1 MPDQFEK
8 PNYHYWRR
16 LLLGSLCLIVIA
28 AGATSV
34 AGWNEI
40 DRITEAF
47 EQGKEL
53 KLGRWLDQAESGDPQ
68 TIMLIGSDRRAKT
81 ATDGSSGA
89 RSDTIMLV
97 RLDPSE
103 RATALLSLPRDLKV
117 QIPGYGTDK
126 INAAYSVG
134 GPELTLRTVTKVTG
148 IPINHVVNVN
158 FEGFRE
164 AVNALGCPYI
174 DVDRRYFN
182 DNSGYEPDYATID
195 VKPGYQKLCGHDALD
210 YVRYRHEDTDI
221 VRAARQQEF
230 LRQIKQQIGLTKLF
244 ERRQDLLDIFGKYTD
259 SDIRGRANVLSLLK
273 LALASAQHPIREI
286 HFKGSLGPSYV
297 TASSAVMKDLRDDF
311 LGLKA
316 TPGPRGHLRPEGG
329 KKDKKKE
336 PVTGLENAE
345 VAGED
350 QALQL
355 AAMGQKMRKLP
366 AFYPK
371 LRTYGGLYAGPPRYY
386 KIPVGPRGER
396 TWYPAYRM
404 VIKKG
409 LIGEYYGIQG
419 TTWKDPPA
427 LRDASETREIGGREY
442 ELHFDG
448 DRLRMVAWRTDKGV
462 YWLQN
467 TLLQTLT
474 EQQMMAIATSMR
486 TLG

>member
-1 MPDQFEK
+1 MPDQFER
-8 PNYHYWRR
+8 PGNYWKR
-16 LLLGSLCLIVIA
+16 LLAGSLCLIVVA

-40 DRITEAF
+40 DRLTEAF

-53 KLGRWLDQAESGDPQ
+53 KLGRWLEEAESGEPQ
-68 TIMLIGSDRRAKT
+68 TIMLIGSDKRHDSA
-81 ATDGSSGA
+81 SSGAGPA

-117 QIPGYGTDK
+117 RIPGYGTDK
-126 INAAYSVG
+126 INAAYSYG

-164 AVNALGCPYI
+164 AVNELGCPYI
-174 DVDRRYFN
+174 DIDRRYFN
-182 DNSGYEPDYATID
+182 DNSGYGPDYATID
-195 VKPGYQKLCGHDALD
+195 VKQGYQKLCGQDALD

-230 LRQIKQQIGLTKLF
+230 LRQLKQQIGLTKLF
-244 ERRQDLLDIFGKYTD
+244 EQRADLLEIFGRYTD

-286 HFKGSLGPSYV
+286 HFKGSIGVSYV

-316 TPGPRGHLRPEGG
+316 TPGPRGRLDG
-329 KKDKKKE
+329 DKKKKRE
-336 PVTGLENAE
+336 PATGLENAE
-345 VAGED
+345 VAGKD

-355 AAMGQKMRKLP
+355 AAMGQKFP

-371 LRTYGGLYAGPPRYY
+371 LRTYGALYAGPPRYY
-386 KIPVGPRGER
+386 KIPVGRKGER
-396 TWYPAYRM
+396 EWYPSYRM

-427 LRDASETREIGGREY
+427 LRDASETREIDGREF
-442 ELHFDG
+442 ELHYDG
-448 DRLRMVAWRTDKGV
+448 DRLRMVAWRTNRGV

-474 EQQMMAIATSMR
+474 EAQMLAIATSTR
-486 TLG
+486 TL

>member
-1 MPDQFEK
+1 MPDQFER
-8 PNYHYWRR
+8 PGQYWKR

-40 DRITEAF
+40 DRLTAALEG
-47 EQGKEL
+47 GKQL
-53 KLGRWLDQAESGDPQ
+53 KLGRWLEEAESGEPQ
-68 TIMLIGSDRRAKT
+68 TIMLIGSDERHESAIG
-81 ATDGSSGA
+81 GSGGA

-117 QIPGYGTDK
+117 RIPGHGTDK
-126 INAAYSVG
+126 LNAAYSIG
-134 GPELTLRTVTKVTG
+134 RAKLALRTVTKVTG
-148 IPINHVVNVN
+148 IPINHVVNID
-158 FEGFRE
+158 FGGFRA
-164 AVNALGCPYI
+164 AVNELGCPYI

-182 DNSGYEPDYATID
+182 DNSGYGPDYATID
-195 VKPGYQKLCGHDALD
+195 VKQGYQKLCGHDALD

-230 LRQIKQQIGLTKLF
+230 LRQVKQQIGLTKLF
-244 ERRQDLLDIFGKYTD
+244 EQREGLLEIFGKYTE
-259 SDIRGRANVLSLLK
+259 SDIRGRAHVLRLLK

-286 HFKGSLGPSYV
+286 HFKGSIGVSYV
-297 TASSAVMKDLRDDF
+297 TASSAVMRDLRRDF

-316 TPGPRGHLRPEGG
+316 TPGPRGRLKPEG
-329 KKDKKKE
+329 KKDKKE
-336 PVTGLENAE
+336 PVSGLENAE
-345 VAGED
+345 VAGKD

-355 AAMGQKMRKLP
+355 AAMGQKFP
-366 AFYPK
+366 AFFPK

-386 KIPVGPRGER
+386 KIPVGPKRDR
-396 TWYPAYRM
+396 KWYPAYRM

-427 LRDASETREIGGREY
+427 LRDASETRQVGRREY

-448 DRLRMVAWRTDKGV
+448 DRLRMVAWRTNRGV

-486 TLG
+486 TL

>member
-1 MPDQFEK
+1 MPEQFER
-8 PNYHYWRR
+8 PGHYWKR

-40 DRITEAF
+40 DRITAAF

-53 KLGRWLDQAESGDPQ
+53 KLGRWLEQAQSGQPQ
-68 TIMLIGSDRRAKT
+68 TIMLIGSDRRAESKVDDST
-81 ATDGSSGA
+81 GA

-117 QIPGYGTDK
+117 MIPGYGTDK
-126 INAAYSVG
+126 INAAYSLG
-134 GPELTLRTVTKVTG
+134 GPKLTLRTVTKVTG
-148 IPINHVVNVN
+148 IPINHVVNID
-158 FEGFRE
+158 FRGFKE

-174 DVDRRYFN
+174 DIDRRYFN

-195 VKPGYQKLCGHDALD
+195 IQSGYQKLCGRDALD

-230 LRQIKQQIGLTKLF
+230 LRQLKQQIGLTKLF

-286 HFKGSLGPSYV
+286 HFKGSIGVSYV
-297 TASSAVMKDLRDDF
+297 TATSAVMRDLREDF

-316 TPGPRGHLRPEGG
+316 TPGPRGEPKRERG
-329 KKDKKKE
+329 KKKT

-345 VAGED
+345 VAGKD

-355 AAMGQKMRKLP
+355 ASMGQKFP
-366 AFYPK
+366 AFYPR
-371 LRTYGGLYAGPPRYY
+371 LRTSGALYTGPPRYY
-386 KIPVGPRGER
+386 KIQVGPKRDR
-396 TWYPAYRM
+396 QKYPAYRM
-404 VIKKG
+404 VLSKG
-409 LIGEYYGIQG
+409 YIGEYYGIQG

-427 LRDASETREIGGREY
+427 LRDASETREVNGREY

-448 DRLRMVAWRTDKGV
+448 DRLRMVAWRTNKGV

-474 EQQMMAIATSMR
+474 EQQMMAIATSTK
-486 TLG
+486 TL

>member
-1 MPDQFEK
+1 LLDQFERSG
-8 PNYHYWRR
+8 NYWKR
-16 LLLGSLCLIVIA
+16 LLVGSLCLIVIA

-40 DRITEAF
+40 DRLTDAF
-47 EQGKEL
+47 EQGKQL
-53 KLGRWLDQAESGDPQ
+53 KLGRWLEEAESGQPQ
-68 TIMLIGSDRRAKT
+68 TIMLIGSDKRHESAIG
-81 ATDGSSGA
+81 GSGGA

-126 INAAYSVG
+126 INAAYSIG

-148 IPINHVVNVN
+148 IPVNHVVNVD
-158 FEGFRE
+158 FGGFRA

-182 DNSGYEPDYATID
+182 DNSGYGPDYATID
-195 VKPGYQKLCGHDALD
+195 VKQGYQKLCGHDALD

-230 LRQIKQQIGLTKLF
+230 LRQVKQQIGLTKLF
-244 ERRQDLLDIFGKYTD
+244 ERREDLLEIFGKNTE
-259 SDIRGRANVLSLLK
+259 SDIRGRAHVLRLLK

-286 HFKGSLGPSYV
+286 HFKGSIGVSYV
-297 TASSAVMKDLRDDF
+297 TASSAAMRDLRRDF

-316 TPGPRGHLRPEGG
+316 TPGPRGRLKPEGG
-329 KKDKKKE
+329 KKKR
-336 PVTGLENAE
+336 PVEGLENAE
-345 VAGED
+345 VAGKD

-355 AAMGQKMRKLP
+355 AGLGQKFP

-371 LRTYGGLYAGPPRYY
+371 LRTYGALYAGPPRYY
-386 KIPVGPRGER
+386 KIPVGPKRDR
-396 TWYPAYRM
+396 QWYPAYRM

-427 LRDASETREIGGREY
+427 LRDASETREINGREY
-442 ELHFDG
+442 ELHYDG
-448 DRLRMVAWRTDKGV
+448 DRLRMVAWRTKRGV

-467 TLLQTLT
+467 TLLQTLS

-486 TLG
+486 TL

>member
-1 MPDQFEK
+1 LPEQFER
-8 PNYHYWRR
+8 PGNYWKR

-47 EQGKEL
+47 EQGKQL
-53 KLGRWLDQAESGDPQ
+53 KLGRWITAAESGEPQ
-68 TIMLIGSDRRAKT
+68 TIMLIGSDKRAES
-81 ATDGSSGA
+81 AIGGSGGA

-117 QIPGYGTDK
+117 RIPGYGTDK
-126 INAAYSVG
+126 INAAYSYG

-148 IPINHVVNVN
+148 IEVNHVVNVD
-158 FEGFRE
+158 FKGFRE
-164 AVNALGCPYI
+164 AVNALACPYI
-174 DVDRRYFN
+174 DIDRRYFN

-195 VKPGYQKLCGHDALD
+195 IQSGYQKLCGHDALD

-230 LRQIKQQIGLTKLF
+230 LRQLKQQIGLTKLF
-244 ERRQDLLDIFGKYTD
+244 ERRQDLLDIFGKYTE
-259 SDIRGRANVLSLLK
+259 SDIRGRANVLRLLK

-286 HFKGSLGPSYV
+286 HFKGSIGVSYV
-297 TASSAVMKDLRDDF
+297 TASSAVMRDLREDF

-316 TPGPRGHLRPEGG
+316 TPGPRGHLKPEG
-329 KKDKKKE
+329 KKKRE
-336 PVTGLENAE
+336 PVGGLENAE
-345 VAGED
+345 VAGKD

-355 AAMGQKMRKLP
+355 ASMGQKFP
-366 AFYPK
+366 AFFPK

-386 KIPVGPRGER
+386 KIPVGPRGDR
-396 TWYPAYRM
+396 KYYPAYRM

-419 TTWKDPPA
+419 TTWEEPPA
-427 LRDASETREIGGREY
+427 LRDASETREINGREY

-448 DRLRMVAWRTDKGV
+448 DRLRMVAWRTNKGV

-486 TLG
+486 TL

>member
-1 MPDQFEK
+1 MPEQFER
-8 PNYHYWRR
+8 PGHYWKR

-40 DRITEAF
+40 DRITAAF

-53 KLGRWLDQAESGDPQ
+53 KLGRWLEQAQSGQPQ
-68 TIMLIGSDRRAKT
+68 TIMLIGSDRRAESKVDDST
-81 ATDGSSGA
+81 GA

-117 QIPGYGTDK
+117 MIPGYGTDK
-126 INAAYSVG
+126 INAAYSLG
-134 GPELTLRTVTKVTG
+134 GPKLTLRTVTKVTG
-148 IPINHVVNVN
+148 IPINHVVNID
-158 FEGFRE
+158 FRGFKE

-174 DVDRRYFN
+174 DIDRRYFN

-195 VKPGYQKLCGHDALD
+195 IQSGYQKVCGRDALD

-244 ERRQDLLDIFGKYTD
+244 ERRQDLLDIFGKYTS

-286 HFKGSLGPSYV
+286 HFKGSIGVSYV
-297 TASSAVMKDLRDDF
+297 TATSAVMRDLRDDF

-316 TPGPRGHLRPEGG
+316 TPGPRGESKPERG
-329 KKDKKKE
+329 KKKT

-345 VAGED
+345 VAGKD

-355 AAMGQKMRKLP
+355 ASMGQKFP
-366 AFYPK
+366 AFYPR
-371 LRTYGGLYAGPPRYY
+371 LRTSGALYTGPPRYY
-386 KIPVGPRGER
+386 KIQVGPKRDR
-396 TWYPAYRM
+396 QKYPAYRM
-404 VIKKG
+404 VLSKG
-409 LIGEYYGIQG
+409 YIGEYYGIQG

-427 LRDASETREIGGREY
+427 LRDASETREVNGREY

-448 DRLRMVAWRTDKGV
+448 DRLRMVAWRTNKGV

-474 EQQMMAIATSMR
+474 EQQMMAIATSTK
-486 TLG
+486 TL

>member
-1 MPDQFEK
+1 MPEQFER
-8 PNYHYWRR
+8 PGNYWKR

-47 EQGKEL
+47 EQGKQL
-53 KLGRWLDQAESGDPQ
+53 KLERFLEPGESGEPQ
-68 TIMLIGSDRRAKT
+68 TIMLIGSDRRAAT
-81 ATDGSSGA
+81 AIGGSGGA

-117 QIPGYGTDK
+117 RIPGYGTDK
-126 INAAYSVG
+126 INAAYSYG
-134 GPELTLRTVTKVTG
+134 GPKLTLRTVTKVTG
-148 IPINHVVNVN
+148 IDVNHVVNVD
-158 FEGFRE
+158 FKGFRE
-164 AVNALGCPYI
+164 AVNALACPYI
-174 DVDRRYFN
+174 DIDRRYFN

-195 VKPGYQKLCGHDALD
+195 IKPGYQKVCGHDALD

-230 LRQIKQQIGLTKLF
+230 LRQLKQQIGLTKLF
-244 ERRQDLLDIFGKYTD
+244 ERRQDLLDIFGKYTE
-259 SDIRGRANVLSLLK
+259 SDIRGRANVLRLLK

-286 HFKGSLGPSYV
+286 HFKGSIGVSYV
-297 TASSAVMKDLRDDF
+297 TASSAVMRDLREDF

-316 TPGPRGHLRPEGG
+316 TPGPRGHLKPEG
-329 KKDKKKE
+329 KQKKE
-336 PVTGLENAE
+336 PVSGLENGE
-345 VAGED
+345 VAGKD

-371 LRTYGGLYAGPPRYY
+371 LRTYGSLYAGPPRYY
-386 KIPVGPRGER
+386 KIPVGPRGDR
-396 TWYPAYRM
+396 NWYPAYRM

-427 LRDASETREIGGREY
+427 LRDSSETREINGREY

-486 TLG
+486 TL

>member
-1 MPDQFEK
+1 LPEQFER
-8 PNYHYWRR
+8 PGNYWKR

-47 EQGKEL
+47 EQGKQL
-53 KLGRWLDQAESGDPQ
+53 KLTRYLQDAESGQPQ
-68 TIMLIGSDRRAKT
+68 TIMLIGSDRRAEST
-81 ATDGSSGA
+81 VDDSTGA

-126 INAAYSVG
+126 INAAYSIG
-134 GPELTLRTVTKVTG
+134 GPKLTLRTVTKVTG
-148 IPINHVVNVN
+148 IDVNHVVNVD
-158 FEGFRE
+158 FKGFKE
-164 AVNALGCPYI
+164 AVNALACPYI
-174 DVDRRYFN
+174 DIDRRYFN

-195 VKPGYQKLCGHDALD
+195 IKPGYQKLCGQDALD

-230 LRQIKQQIGLTKLF
+230 LRQLKQQIGLTKLF
-244 ERRQDLLDIFGKYTD
+244 ERRQDLLDIFGKYTE
-259 SDIRGRANVLSLLK
+259 SDIRGRANVLRLLK

-286 HFKGSLGPSYV
+286 HFKGSIGVSYV
-297 TASSAVMKDLRDDF
+297 TATSAVMRDLREDF

-316 TPGPRGHLRPEGG
+316 TPGPRGHLKPEG
-329 KKDKKKE
+329 KEDKKKE
-336 PVTGLENAE
+336 PVSGLENA
-345 VAGED
+345 AGFGRD
-350 QALQL
+350 QAMQL

-371 LRTYGGLYAGPPRYY
+371 LRTYGSLYAGPPRYY
-386 KIPVGPRGER
+386 KIPVGPKGDR

-419 TTWKDPPA
+419 TTWEDPPA
-427 LRDASETREIGGREY
+427 LRDASETREINGREY

-474 EQQMMAIATSMR
+474 EQQMMAIATSTR
-486 TLG
+486 TL

>member
-1 MPDQFEK
+1 LPDQFER
-8 PNYHYWRR
+8 PGNYWKR
-16 LLLGSLCLIVIA
+16 LLVGSLCLIVIA

-53 KLGRWLDQAESGDPQ
+53 KLGRWLEQAESGQPQ
-68 TIMLIGSDRRAKT
+68 TIMLIGSDRRAKST
-81 ATDGSSGA
+81 VDDSSGA

-117 QIPGYGTDK
+117 KIPGYGTDK
-126 INAAYSVG
+126 INAAYSIG

-148 IPINHVVNVN
+148 IPVNHVVNVN
-158 FEGFRE
+158 FRGFKE

-174 DVDRRYFN
+174 DIDRRYFN
-182 DNSGYEPDYATID
+182 DNSGYGPDYATID
-195 VKPGYQKLCGHDALD
+195 VKQGYQKLCGRDALD

-286 HFKGSLGPSYV
+286 HFKGSIGVSYV
-297 TASSAVMKDLRDDF
+297 TASSAVMRDLRDDF

-316 TPGPRGHLRPEGG
+316 TPGPRGRLKGD
-329 KKDKKKE
+329 KKKKKE
-336 PVTGLENAE
+336 PVSGLENAA
-345 VAGED
+345 VAGKD

-355 AAMGQKMRKLP
+355 AALGQKFP

-371 LRTYGGLYAGPPRYY
+371 LRTYGALYAGPPRYY
-386 KIPVGPRGER
+386 KIPVGPKRDR
-396 TWYPAYRM
+396 QWYPAYRM

-427 LRDASETREIGGREY
+427 LRDASETRQIGRREY
-442 ELHFDG
+442 ELHYDG
-448 DRLRMVAWRTDKGV
+448 DRLRMIAWRTNRAV

-467 TLLQTLT
+467 TLLQTLS
-474 EQQMMAIATSMR
+474 EQQMIAIATSTR
-486 TLG
+486 TL

>member
-1 MPDQFEK
+1 LLDQFER
-8 PNYHYWRR
+8 PGNYWKR
-16 LLLGSLCLIVIA
+16 LLAGSLCLIVVA
-28 AGATSV
+28 AAATSV

-40 DRITEAF
+40 DRLADAF

-53 KLGRWLDQAESGDPQ
+53 KLGRWLEEAESGEPQ
-68 TIMLIGSDRRAKT
+68 TIMLIGSDKRHDS
-81 ATDGSSGA
+81 ATSGAGSA

-117 QIPGYGTDK
+117 MIPGYGTDK
-126 INAAYSVG
+126 INAAYSYG

-164 AVNALGCPYI
+164 AVNELGCPYI
-174 DVDRRYFN
+174 DIDRRYFN
-182 DNSGYEPDYATID
+182 DNSGYGPDYATID
-195 VKPGYQKLCGHDALD
+195 VKQGYQKLCGQDALD

-244 ERRQDLLDIFGKYTD
+244 EQRADLLEIFGRYTD
-259 SDIRGRANVLSLLK
+259 SDIRGRAHVLSLLK

-286 HFKGSLGPSYV
+286 HFKGSIGVSYV
-297 TASSAVMKDLRDDF
+297 TATSAVMKDLRDDF

-316 TPGPRGHLRPEGG
+316 TAGPRGRVNRDD
-329 KKDKKKE
+329 KKKKE

-345 VAGED
+345 VAGKD

-355 AAMGQKMRKLP
+355 AGMGQKFP

-371 LRTYGGLYAGPPRYY
+371 LRTYGAIYAGPPRYY
-386 KIPVGPRGER
+386 KIPVGRKGER
-396 TWYPAYRM
+396 EWYPAYRM
-404 VIKKG
+404 VITKG
-409 LIGEYYGIQG
+409 IIGEYYGIQG

-427 LRDASETREIGGREY
+427 LRDASETREINGRDY
-442 ELHFDG
+442 ELHYDG
-448 DRLRMVAWRTDKGV
+448 DRLRMVAWRTNRAV

-474 EQQMMAIATSMR
+474 EQQMLAIATSTR
-486 TLG
+486 TL

>member
-1 MPDQFEK
+1 LPDQFER
-8 PNYHYWRR
+8 PGQYWKR

-40 DRITEAF
+40 DRLTAALEG
-47 EQGKEL
+47 GKQL
-53 KLGRWLDQAESGDPQ
+53 KLGRWLEEAESGEPQ
-68 TIMLIGSDRRAKT
+68 TIMLIGSDERHESAIG
-81 ATDGSSGA
+81 GSGGA

-117 QIPGYGTDK
+117 RIPGHGTDK
-126 INAAYSVG
+126 LNAAYSIG
-134 GPELTLRTVTKVTG
+134 RAKLALRTVTKVTG
-148 IPINHVVNVN
+148 IPINHVVNID
-158 FEGFRE
+158 FGGFRA
-164 AVNALGCPYI
+164 AVNELGCPYI

-182 DNSGYEPDYATID
+182 DNSGYGPDYATID
-195 VKPGYQKLCGHDALD
+195 VKQGYQKLCGHDALD

-230 LRQIKQQIGLTKLF
+230 LRQVKQQIGLTKLF
-244 ERRQDLLDIFGKYTD
+244 EQREGLLEIFGKYTE
-259 SDIRGRANVLSLLK
+259 SDIRGRAHVLRLLK

-286 HFKGSLGPSYV
+286 HFKGSIGVSYV
-297 TASSAVMKDLRDDF
+297 TASSAVMRDLRRDF

-316 TPGPRGHLRPEGG
+316 TPGPRGRLKPEG
-329 KKDKKKE
+329 KKDKKE
-336 PVTGLENAE
+336 PVSGLENAE
-345 VAGED
+345 VAGKD

-355 AAMGQKMRKLP
+355 AAMGQKFP
-366 AFYPK
+366 AFFPK

-386 KIPVGPRGER
+386 KIPVGPKRDR
-396 TWYPAYRM
+396 KWYPAYRM

-427 LRDASETREIGGREY
+427 LRDASETRQVGRREY

-448 DRLRMVAWRTDKGV
+448 DRLRMVAWRTNRGV

-486 TLG
+486 TL

>member
-1 MPDQFEK
+1 MPDQFER
-8 PNYHYWRR
+8 PGNYWKR

-28 AGATSV
+28 AGTTSV

-40 DRITEAF
+40 DRLTAAF

-53 KLGRWLDQAESGDPQ
+53 KLGRWLEQAESGEPQ
-68 TIMLIGSDRRAKT
+68 TIMLIGSDKRHQSAVSG
-81 ATDGSSGA
+81 AGSA

-117 QIPGYGTDK
+117 RIPGYGTDK
-126 INAAYSVG
+126 LNAAYSYG

-148 IPINHVVNVN
+148 IPVNHVVNVN
-158 FEGFRE
+158 FRGFRE
-164 AVNALGCPYI
+164 AVNELGCPYI
-174 DVDRRYFN
+174 DIDRRYFN

-230 LRQIKQQIGLTKLF
+230 LRQLKQQIGLTKLF
-244 ERRQDLLDIFGKYTD
+244 ERRADLLDIFGRYTD
-259 SDIRGRANVLSLLK
+259 SDIRGRAHVLSLLK

-286 HFKGSLGPSYV
+286 HFKGSIGVSYV
-297 TASSAVMKDLRDDF
+297 TASSAVMRDLRNDF

-316 TPGPRGHLRPEGG
+316 TPGPRGRLKPEG
-329 KKDKKKE
+329 KKDKRE
-336 PVTGLENAE
+336 PVSGLENAA
-345 VAGED
+345 VAGKD

-355 AAMGQKMRKLP
+355 AALGQKFP

-371 LRTYGGLYAGPPRYY
+371 LRTYGALYVGPPRYY
-386 KIPVGPRGER
+386 KIPVGRKGER
-396 TWYPAYRM
+396 EWYPAYRM

-427 LRDASETREIGGREY
+427 LRDASETREVGRREY

-448 DRLRMVAWRTDKGV
+448 DRLRMVAWRTNRGV

-467 TLLQTLT
+467 TLLQTLS

-486 TLG
+486 TL

>member
-1 MPDQFEK
+1 M
-8 PNYHYWRR
+8 
-16 LLLGSLCLIVIA
+16 LLGSLCLIVIA

-40 DRITEAF
+40 DRITDAF
-47 EQGKEL
+47 EQGKQL
-53 KLGRWLDQAESGDPQ
+53 KLERWLEPGESGEPQ
-68 TIMLIGSDRRAKT
+68 TIMLIGSDRRAEST
-81 ATDGSSGA
+81 VDDSTGA

-117 QIPGYGTDK
+117 HIPGYGTDK
-126 INAAYSVG
+126 INAAYSLG
-134 GPELTLRTVTKVTG
+134 GPKLTLRTVTKVTG
-148 IPINHVVNVN
+148 IPVNHVVNID
-158 FEGFRE
+158 FKGFKA

-174 DVDRRYFN
+174 DIDRRYFN

-195 VKPGYQKLCGHDALD
+195 IQSGYQKLCGQDALD

-244 ERRQDLLDIFGKYTD
+244 ERRQDLLDIFGKYTE
-259 SDIRGRANVLSLLK
+259 SDIRGRANVLRLLK

-286 HFKGSLGPSYV
+286 HFKGSIGVSYV
-297 TASSAVMKDLRDDF
+297 TASSAVMRDLREDF

-316 TPGPRGHLRPEGG
+316 TPGPRGHLKPEGKT
-329 KKDKKKE
+329 KKKKKE
-336 PVTGLENAE
+336 PVSGLENAAA
-345 VAGED
+345 AGKD

-355 AAMGQKMRKLP
+355 AAMGQKFP
-366 AFYPK
+366 AFYPR
-371 LRTYGGLYAGPPRYY
+371 LRTYGALYAGPPRYY
-386 KIPVGPRGER
+386 KIQVGPKRDR
-396 TWYPAYRM
+396 QRYPAYRM

-427 LRDASETREIGGREY
+427 LRDASETREINGREY

-448 DRLRMVAWRTDKGV
+448 DRLRMVAWRTDRGV

-474 EQQMMAIATSMR
+474 VQQMMAIATSVR
-486 TLG
+486 TL

>member
-1 MPDQFEK
+1 MPDQFER
-8 PNYHYWRR
+8 PGNYWKR
-16 LLLGSLCLIVIA
+16 LLTGSLCLIAVA

-40 DRITEAF
+40 DRLTAAF

-53 KLGRWLDQAESGDPQ
+53 KLGRWLEEAESGEPQ
-68 TIMLIGSDRRAKT
+68 TIMLIGSDKRHDSAVSG
-81 ATDGSSGA
+81 AGSA

-103 RATALLSLPRDLKV
+103 KATALLSLPRDLKV
-117 QIPGYGTDK
+117 RIPGFGTDK
-126 INAAYSVG
+126 INAAYSYG

-158 FEGFRE
+158 FKGFRE
-164 AVNALGCPYI
+164 AVNELGCPYI
-174 DVDRRYFN
+174 DIDRRYFN
-182 DNSGYEPDYATID
+182 DNSGYGPDYATID
-195 VKPGYQKLCGHDALD
+195 VKQGYQKLCGQDALD

-230 LRQIKQQIGLTKLF
+230 LRQLKQQIGLTKLF
-244 ERRQDLLDIFGKYTD
+244 ERRADLLEIFGRYTD
-259 SDIRGRANVLSLLK
+259 SDIRGRAHVLRLLK
-273 LALASAQHPIREI
+273 LALASAQHPFREI
-286 HFKGSLGPSYV
+286 HFKGSIGVSYV
-297 TASSAVMKDLRDDF
+297 TATSAVMKDLREDF

-316 TPGPRGHLRPEGG
+316 TPGPRGRLKPEG
-329 KKDKKKE
+329 KDRKKE

-355 AAMGQKMRKLP
+355 VNQGQKFP

-371 LRTYGGLYAGPPRYY
+371 LRTYGALYAGPPRYY
-386 KIPVGPRGER
+386 RIPVGRKGER
-396 TWYPAYRM
+396 QWYPAYRM

-419 TTWKDPPA
+419 TAWKDPPA
-427 LRDASETREIGGREY
+427 LRDASETREIDGRQY
-442 ELHFDG
+442 ELHYDG
-448 DRLRMVAWRTDKGV
+448 DRLRMVAWRTNRGV

-474 EQQMMAIATSMR
+474 EQQMLAIATSTR
-486 TLG
+486 TL

>member
-1 MPDQFEK
+1 LPEQFER
-8 PNYHYWRR
+8 PGNYWKR

-47 EQGKEL
+47 EQGKQL
-53 KLGRWLDQAESGDPQ
+53 KLTRYLQDAESGEPQ
-68 TIMLIGSDRRAKT
+68 TIMLIGSDKRAES
-81 ATDGSSGA
+81 AIGGSGGA

-117 QIPGYGTDK
+117 RIPGYGTDK
-126 INAAYSVG
+126 INAAYSYG
-134 GPELTLRTVTKVTG
+134 GPKLTLRTVTKVTG
-148 IPINHVVNVN
+148 IDVNHVVNVD
-158 FEGFRE
+158 FKGFRE

-174 DVDRRYFN
+174 DIDRRYFN

-230 LRQIKQQIGLTKLF
+230 LRQLKQQIGLTKLF
-244 ERRQDLLDIFGKYTD
+244 ERRQDLLDIFGKYTE
-259 SDIRGRANVLSLLK
+259 SDIRGRANVLRLLK

-286 HFKGSLGPSYV
+286 HFKGSIGVSYV
-297 TASSAVMKDLRDDF
+297 TASSAVMRDLREDF

-316 TPGPRGHLRPEGG
+316 TPGPRGHLNPKG
-329 KKDKKKE
+329 KKKKE
-336 PVTGLENAE
+336 PVSGLENAE
-345 VAGED
+345 VAGKD

-355 AAMGQKMRKLP
+355 AAMGQKLAKLP

-371 LRTYGGLYAGPPRYY
+371 LRTYGSLYAGPPRYY
-386 KIPVGPRGER
+386 HIPVGPRGDR

-404 VIKKG
+404 VITKG

-427 LRDASETREIGGREY
+427 LRDASETREINGREY

-474 EQQMMAIATSMR
+474 EQQMMAIATSTK
-486 TLG
+486 TLR

>member
-1 MPDQFEK
+1 MPEQFER
-8 PNYHYWRR
+8 PGNYWKR

-40 DRITEAF
+40 DRITDAF
-47 EQGKEL
+47 EQGKQL
-53 KLGRWLDQAESGDPQ
+53 KLTRYLEDAESGQPQ
-68 TIMLIGSDRRAKT
+68 TIMLIGSDKRAAT
-81 ATDGSSGA
+81 AIGGSGGA

-117 QIPGYGTDK
+117 QIPGHGTDK
-126 INAAYSVG
+126 INAAYSYG
-134 GPELTLRTVTKVTG
+134 GPKLTLRTVTKVTG
-148 IPINHVVNVN
+148 IDVNHVVNVD
-158 FEGFRE
+158 FKGFRE

-174 DVDRRYFN
+174 DIDRRYFN

-230 LRQIKQQIGLTKLF
+230 LRQLKQQIGLTKLF
-244 ERRQDLLDIFGKYTD
+244 ERRQDLLDIFGKYTE
-259 SDIRGRANVLSLLK
+259 SDIRGRANVLRLLK

-286 HFKGSLGPSYV
+286 HFKGSIGVSYV
-297 TASSAVMKDLRDDF
+297 TATSAVMRDLREDF

-316 TPGPRGHLRPEGG
+316 TPGPRGHLNPKG
-329 KKDKKKE
+329 KQKKE
-336 PVTGLENAE
+336 PVSGLENAE
-345 VAGED
+345 VAGKD

-355 AAMGQKMRKLP
+355 AAMGQKLAKLP

-371 LRTYGGLYAGPPRYY
+371 LRTYGSLYAGPPRYY
-386 KIPVGPRGER
+386 HIPVGPRGGR

-448 DRLRMVAWRTDKGV
+448 DRLRMVAWKTDKGV

-474 EQQMMAIATSMR
+474 EQQMMAIATSTK
-486 TLG
+486 TLR

>member
-1 MPDQFEK
+1 MLDQFER
-8 PNYHYWRR
+8 PGNYWKR
-16 LLLGSLCLIVIA
+16 LLAGSLCLIVVA
-28 AGATSV
+28 AAATSV
-34 AGWNEI
+34 AGWEEI
-40 DRITEAF
+40 DRLTDAF

-53 KLGRWLDQAESGDPQ
+53 KLGRWLEEAESGEPQ
-68 TIMLIGSDRRAKT
+68 TIMLIGSDKRHDSA
-81 ATDGSSGA
+81 SSGAGAA

-117 QIPGYGTDK
+117 MIPGYGTDK
-126 INAAYSVG
+126 INAAYSYG

-158 FEGFRE
+158 FKGFRE
-164 AVNALGCPYI
+164 AVNELGCPYI
-174 DVDRRYFN
+174 DIDRRYFN
-182 DNSGYEPDYATID
+182 DNSGYGPDYATID
-195 VKPGYQKLCGHDALD
+195 VKQGYQKLCGRDALD

-230 LRQIKQQIGLTKLF
+230 LRQLKQQIGLTKLF
-244 ERRQDLLDIFGKYTD
+244 ERRADLLEIFGRYTD
-259 SDIRGRANVLSLLK
+259 SDIRGRAHVLRLLK

-286 HFKGSLGPSYV
+286 HFKGSIGVSYV

-316 TPGPRGHLRPEGG
+316 TPGPRGRLDGD
-329 KKDKKKE
+329 KKKKKE

-345 VAGED
+345 VAGKD

-355 AAMGQKMRKLP
+355 AGMGQKFP

-371 LRTYGGLYAGPPRYY
+371 LRTYGAIYAGPPRYY
-386 KIPVGPRGER
+386 KIPVGRKGER
-396 TWYPAYRM
+396 EWYPAYRM
-404 VIKKG
+404 VITKG
-409 LIGEYYGIQG
+409 IIGEYYGIQG

-427 LRDASETREIGGREY
+427 LRDASETREINGRDY
-442 ELHFDG
+442 ELHYDG
-448 DRLRMVAWRTDKGV
+448 DRLRMVAWRTNRAV

-474 EQQMMAIATSMR
+474 EQQMLAIATSTR
-486 TLG
+486 TL

>member
-1 MPDQFEK
+1 LPDQFER
-8 PNYHYWRR
+8 PGNYWKR

-47 EQGKEL
+47 EQGKQL
-53 KLGRWLDQAESGDPQ
+53 KLTRYLEDAESGQPQ
-68 TIMLIGSDRRAKT
+68 TIMLIGSDKRA
-81 ATDGSSGA
+81 ASAIGGSGGA

-117 QIPGYGTDK
+117 RIPGYGTDK
-126 INAAYSVG
+126 INAAYSYG
-134 GPELTLRTVTKVTG
+134 GPKLTLRTVTKVTG
-148 IPINHVVNVN
+148 IDVNHVVNVD
-158 FEGFRE
+158 FKGFRE
-164 AVNALGCPYI
+164 AVNALACPYI
-174 DVDRRYFN
+174 DIDRRYFN

-195 VKPGYQKLCGHDALD
+195 IKPGYQKLCGQDALD

-230 LRQIKQQIGLTKLF
+230 LRQLKQQIGLTKLF
-244 ERRQDLLDIFGKYTD
+244 ERRDDLLDIFGKYTE
-259 SDIRGRANVLSLLK
+259 SDIRGRANVLRLLK

-286 HFKGSLGPSYV
+286 HFKGSIGVSYV
-297 TASSAVMKDLRDDF
+297 TASSAVMRDLREDF

-316 TPGPRGHLRPEGG
+316 TPGPRGHLKPEG
-329 KKDKKKE
+329 KKKKKKE
-336 PVTGLENAE
+336 PVSGLENAE
-345 VAGED
+345 VAGKD

-355 AAMGQKMRKLP
+355 AAMGLKMRKLP

-371 LRTYGGLYAGPPRYY
+371 LRTYGSLYAGPPRYY

-419 TTWKDPPA
+419 TTWDDPPA
-427 LRDASETREIGGREY
+427 LRDASETREVGGREY

-486 TLG
+486 TM

>member
-1 MPDQFEK
+1 MPDQFER
-8 PNYHYWRR
+8 PGNYWKR

-47 EQGKEL
+47 EQGKQL
-53 KLGRWLDQAESGDPQ
+53 KLTRYLEDAESGEPQ
-68 TIMLIGSDRRAKT
+68 TIMLIGSDKRA
-81 ATDGSSGA
+81 ASAIGGSGGA

-117 QIPGYGTDK
+117 RIPGYGTDK
-126 INAAYSVG
+126 INAAYSYG
-134 GPELTLRTVTKVTG
+134 GPKLTLRTVTKVTG
-148 IPINHVVNVN
+148 IDVNHVVNVD
-158 FEGFRE
+158 FKGFRE
-164 AVNALGCPYI
+164 AVNALACPYI
-174 DVDRRYFN
+174 DIDRRYFN

-195 VKPGYQKLCGHDALD
+195 IKPGYQKLCGQDALD

-230 LRQIKQQIGLTKLF
+230 LRQLKQQIGLTKLF
-244 ERRQDLLDIFGKYTD
+244 ERRDDLLDIFGKYTE
-259 SDIRGRANVLSLLK
+259 SDIRGRANVLRLLK

-286 HFKGSLGPSYV
+286 HFKGSIGVSYV
-297 TASSAVMKDLRDDF
+297 TASSAVMRDLREDF

-316 TPGPRGHLRPEGG
+316 TPGPRGHLKPEG
-329 KKDKKKE
+329 KKKKE
-336 PVTGLENAE
+336 PVSGLENAE
-345 VAGED
+345 VAGKD

-355 AAMGQKMRKLP
+355 AAMGLKMRKLP

-371 LRTYGGLYAGPPRYY
+371 LRTYGSLYAGPPRYY

-419 TTWKDPPA
+419 TTWEDPPA
-427 LRDASETREIGGREY
+427 LRDASETREVGGREY

-486 TLG
+486 TM

>member
-1 MPDQFEK
+1 MPDQFDR
-8 PNYHYWRR
+8 PGNYWKRI
-16 LLLGSLCLIVIA
+16 LLGSLCLIVLA

-40 DRITEAF
+40 DRLTEAF

-53 KLGRWLDQAESGDPQ
+53 KLGRWLEAAESGQPQ
-68 TIMLIGSDRRAKT
+68 TIMLIGSDKRHEDAVSG
-81 ATDGSSGA
+81 AGSA

-103 RATALLSLPRDLKV
+103 KATALLSLPRDLKV
-117 QIPGYGTDK
+117 RIPGYGTDK
-126 INAAYSVG
+126 INAAYSYG
-134 GPELTLRTVTKVTG
+134 GPELTLRTVTEVTG

-158 FEGFRE
+158 FKGFRE
-164 AVNALGCPYI
+164 AVNELGCPYI
-174 DVDRRYFN
+174 DIDRRYFN
-182 DNSGYEPDYATID
+182 DNSGYGPDYATID
-195 VKPGYQKLCGHDALD
+195 VKQGYQKLCGRDALD

-230 LRQIKQQIGLTKLF
+230 LRQVKQQIGITKLF
-244 ERRQDLLDIFGKYTD
+244 ERRADLLEIFGRYTD
-259 SDIRGRANVLSLLK
+259 SDIRGRAHVLRLLK

-286 HFKGSLGPSYV
+286 HFKGSIGASYV
-297 TASSAVMKDLRDDF
+297 TASSAVMRDLRNDF

-316 TPGPRGHLRPEGG
+316 TPGPRGRLKPEGER
-329 KKDKKKE
+329 DKKKA

-345 VAGED
+345 VHGKD

-355 AAMGQKMRKLP
+355 VGQGQKFP
-366 AFYPK
+366 VFYPK
-371 LRTYGGLYAGPPRYY
+371 LRTYGALYAGPPRYY
-386 KIPVGPRGER
+386 KIPVGTTKDRQ
-396 TWYPAYRM
+396 WYPAYRM

-442 ELHFDG
+442 ELHYDG
-448 DRLRMVAWRTDKGV
+448 DRLRMVAWRTNKAV

-467 TLLQTLT
+467 TLLQTIS
-474 EQQMMAIATSMR
+474 EQQMLAIATSTR
-486 TLG
+486 RLG

>member
-1 MPDQFEK
+1 LPEQFERSG
-8 PNYHYWRR
+8 NYWKR

-47 EQGKEL
+47 EQGKQL
-53 KLGRWLDQAESGDPQ
+53 KLERYLQSAESGEPQ
-68 TIMLIGSDRRAKT
+68 TIMLIGSDKRAES
-81 ATDGSSGA
+81 AIGGSGGA

-117 QIPGYGTDK
+117 RIPGYGTDK
-126 INAAYSVG
+126 INAAYSYG
-134 GPELTLRTVTKVTG
+134 GPKLTLRTVTKVTG
-148 IPINHVVNVN
+148 IDVNHVVNVD
-158 FEGFRE
+158 FKGFRE
-164 AVNALGCPYI
+164 AVNALACPYI
-174 DVDRRYFN
+174 DIDRRYFN

-195 VKPGYQKLCGHDALD
+195 IKPGYQKLCGHDALD

-230 LRQIKQQIGLTKLF
+230 LRQLKQQIGLTKLF
-244 ERRQDLLDIFGKYTD
+244 ERRQDLLDIFGKYTE
-259 SDIRGRANVLSLLK
+259 SDIRGRANVLRLLK

-286 HFKGSLGPSYV
+286 HFKGSIGVSYV
-297 TASSAVMKDLRDDF
+297 TATSAVMRDLREDF

-316 TPGPRGHLRPEGG
+316 TPGPRGHVNPKG
-329 KKDKKKE
+329 KKKHE
-336 PVTGLENAE
+336 PASGLENAE
-345 VAGED
+345 VAGKD

-355 AAMGQKMRKLP
+355 ASMGQKFP
-366 AFYPK
+366 AFFPK
-371 LRTYGGLYAGPPRYY
+371 LRTYGSLYAGPPRYY
-386 KIPVGPRGER
+386 KIPVGPRGDR
-396 TWYPAYRM
+396 KYYPAYRM
-404 VIKKG
+404 VITKG

-427 LRDASETREIGGREY
+427 LRDASETREINGREY

-448 DRLRMVAWRTDKGV
+448 DRLRMVAWRTNRGV

-486 TLG
+486 TL